1 MKNETVEAVGKVI
14 EVQKNLQKVQDA
26 IKPLENV
33 DFSTLI
39 SKIDPL
45 EAGTINIAIAYSLA
59 VMYHTSLNLK
69 GGVES
74 NHPIFEEL
82 KRIQQ
87 YITKSG
93 ECKKAIEQ
101 KGMKRK
107 ITINKDASRRVIIQ
121 KLSEK

>member
-1 MKNETVEAVGKVI
+1 MNEIDAVSKVEAV
-14 EVQKNLQKVQDA
+14 QQNLKKVQDA
-26 IKPLENV
+26 IKPLEDV

-39 SKIDPL
+39 SKVDPL
-45 EAGTINIAIAYSLA
+45 EAGTINIAIAYTLA

-69 GGVES
+69 GGAES
-74 NHPIFEEL
+74 NHPIFDEL

-87 YITKSG
+87 YINKSG

-101 KGMKRK
+101 KNKKRK
-107 ITINKDASRRVIIQ
+107 ITINKDASRRVILQ